1 MCVTE
6 NVNPNEGPAGG
17 VSTENVPGGAQY
29 FNPEQSAPIAQ
40 VIQQDGAESGFEDK
54 SKTSLRYIIVS
65 SLVFLSFAALLIW
78 TYFTKIYVGL
88 SGFFKN
94 FVITR

>member
-6 NVNPNEGPAGG
+6 NVNPNEGSAGG
-17 VSTENVPGGAQY
+17 VSTENVPGGAQH
-29 FNPEQSAPIAQ
+29 FNPDQSAPIAQ
-40 VIQQDGAESGFEDK
+40 VIQQDGAESGFEDE
-54 SKTSLRYIIVS
+54 SKTSLRDIIVS

-78 TYFTKIYVGL
+78 VHFTRIYVGL
-88 SGFFKN
+88 SGYFKD